1 MVRAIEVDPPGDD
14 FGGPAPLSAATS
26 LSIIPGCHPQR
37 DCCQNTQYHQN
48 SPPAS
53 ICSTHHSAAR
63 PARQVSQLDRTANPT
78 TNDIAWPRR
87 RKSGNPSKNTSSPD
101 SSLNVD
107 LVTSIGVGPLRRT
120 MSQYDG
126 NSGQPLRTMSGYVDG
141 YVDSSESSLSS
152 PSRPASRSQVREHVE
167 LLSGSWQ
174 SENWLYNV
182 QDTAALPGSPR
193 AGSTTAQDG
202 RAGPTGASA
211 EIGRK
216 TRDSP
221 RSSRSGYWTHI
232 SGRSQDEDISRT
244 ATRTLRQLSDPFPA
258 TNARTATGE
267 GQKSQN
273 RVFNFLCGLRRGRN
287 QGDDNDR
294 TNLQSVDTFLDSS
307 GGMKRVQSSHT
318 QLQTESHSSLGAP
331 ILSRPSSAC
340 SHISLASSIETIK
353 STLSFEVDLTQSEE
367 PENVASPT
375 LPPPSHF
382 FTYSSLE
389 EDIVNL
395 PSALSQDDLNE
406 GDWEDNVQPGRASSS
421 RSGNR
426 GSVWGARSPI
436 EHMHSQFDHPN
447 TGDNTLLQPISPQ
460 PAGSGWGRK
469 TPTHLR
475 TQNIRQSPATPSAS
489 SPREVWPTSPLS
501 HYSFELSSSTPS
513 GLGLLTGV
521 ASPRCQPLPPSPAA
535 QTFPESPVNRS
546 FRSTDAQSPMRNT
559 DSESSRNTPQHAHAS
574 SPHLSATTPELR
586 LIDYDSISHLN
597 VPLPSSP
604 VSSASNSSARRQV
617 QPGHRR
623 SPRLSLYPS
632 LADEDR
638 ELLSPSGLD
647 VVFGLP
653 TPELSP
659 IQTPVVIRSPS
670 MDPRSPVPSQM
681 RIPGDIMG
689 LLRAFLHSGHDLAH
703 ASFFFLSELSFLVV
717 LRLLRI
723 ILEWLPD
730 YQGKR

>member
-1 MVRAIEVDPPGDD
+1 M
-14 FGGPAPLSAATS
+14 
-26 LSIIPGCHPQR
+26 IPGCRPQR

-48 SPPAS
+48 AS
-53 ICSTHHSAAR
+53 SASVCSTHHSAVR
-63 PARQVSQLDRTANPT
+63 PARRVSQLDRTANST

-87 RKSGNPSKNTSSPD
+87 RKSGNASRISPI

-107 LVTSIGVGPLRRT
+107 LVASIGVGPLRRT
-120 MSQYDG
+120 TSQYDG
-126 NSGQPLRTMSGYVDG
+126 NSGQRLRPMSGYVD
-141 YVDSSESSLSS
+141 SSASSLSS

-174 SENWLYNV
+174 SENWPNNV
-182 QDTAALPGSPR
+182 QDTAALPDSPR
-193 AGSTTAQDG
+193 AGSTAAQHG
-202 RAGPTGASA
+202 KAGPTGASA

-244 ATRTLRQLSDPFPA
+244 ATRTHRQLSDPFPVS
-258 TNARTATGE
+258 NARTASGE

-287 QGDDNDR
+287 QGDDDDGN
-294 TNLQSVDTFLDSS
+294 TTSLQSVNTFLDSS
-307 GGMKRVQSSHT
+307 GGMKRVQSNRT
-318 QLQTESHSSLGAP
+318 QLQTESHSSQGAP

-367 PENVASPT
+367 QENVASPT
-375 LPPPSHF
+375 SPPSSHF
-382 FTYSSLE
+382 FTPSSLE
-389 EDIVNL
+389 EDIVYH
-395 PSALSQDDLNE
+395 PSALRQDDLNE
-406 GDWEDNVQPGRASSS
+406 GNREDNAPPGCASSS

-426 GSVWGARSPI
+426 GSARGARSPI
-436 EHMHSQFDHPN
+436 EHMLSQFDHLY
-447 TGDNTLLQPISPQ
+447 TGDNMQPISPQ
-460 PAGSGWGRK
+460 PAGSGRGFL

-475 TQNIRQSPATPSAS
+475 TQNIRQSPAAPSAS

-501 HYSFELSSSTPS
+501 HHSFELSSSTTS

-535 QTFPESPVNRS
+535 QTVPESTVNRS
-546 FRSTDAQSPMRNT
+546 VNSTDAQSPLRNT
-559 DSESSRNTPQHAHAS
+559 ESSRNTPQQAHAS
-574 SPHLSATTPELR
+574 SPHLSATTPEDMQSVR
-586 LIDYDSISHLN
+586 VRPIDYGSMSHLN
-597 VPLPSSP
+597 VPLPPSP
-604 VSSASNSSARRQV
+604 VSSASNSSARMQV
-617 QPGHRR
+617 QPGHRC
-623 SPRLSLYPS
+623 SPRRSLYPS
-632 LADEDR
+632 LDGEDP

-647 VVFGLP
+647 LVFGLP
-653 TPELSP
+653 TPGLSP
-659 IQTPVVIRSPS
+659 IQTPAVIRSPS

-681 RIPGDIMG
+681 RIPGDTMG
-689 LLRAFLHSGHDLAH
+689 LLRAFLYSGHGLAH
-703 ASFFFLSELSFLVV
+703 ASFSFLSGLSFLVV

-723 ILEWLPD
+723 IREWLPD